1 MREPSKVR
9 ICLSASSSVN
19 TGTYLRPA
27 TGIGQAKA
35 LAIIAPSLVKAWR
48 NIEIQN
54 IFFSDD
60 LPGHDY
66 EADLILIGG
75 PKTNAVTARALE
87 ALGMSLKVTQK
98 DSLIIAGEHTFEG
111 SVGMDSEGSNT
122 VQTDYGLI
130 IRTQNPFQTN
140 RRLIILSGSHTYG
153 TVGAARFMVEG
164 KTMMRS
170 TDEVAVVVETRVEK
184 GHALSPQLVWRSDGS

>member
-1 MREPSKVR
+1 MSELLSWLIAGVLPGLCVSAAVWVASGFYTRFSARWRWRLRRPSEVR
-9 ICLSASSSVN
+9 ICLSASSSVD

-48 NIEIQN
+48 SIEIQN

-75 PKTNAVTARALE
+75 PKTNAVTAQALE
-87 ALGMSLKVTQK
+87 ELGMSLKVT
-98 DSLIIAGEHTFEG
+98 
-111 SVGMDSEGSNT
+111 
-122 VQTDYGLI
+122 
-130 IRTQNPFQTN
+130 
-140 RRLIILSGSHTYG
+140 
-153 TVGAARFMVEG
+153 
-164 KTMMRS
+164 
-170 TDEVAVVVETRVEK
+170 RVEQ
-184 GHALSPQLVWRSDGS
+184 GHAFSPQLVWRSDAP